1 MSTRQAQRGPAHD
14 EDPDDLPAAE
24 LSETQVLAQAIA
36 TAIATSLS
44 GVLQGLQMAQ
54 TNALNELRAG
64 MADQNANLGNTINA
78 AIQAVGNGNPVPP
91 PVQAQVAFARNP
103 GGLNPDA
110 ILNFER
116 KEGQKFHE
124 KATKSIY
131 SSTEDKYD
139 MDTERFGTFVQRIK
153 DRATLFGFLRTNDNL
168 GSIMMISNSIDVE
181 GNQIGPFVNTT
192 E

>member
-1 MSTRQAQRGPAHD
+1 MSSRQARRGPARD

-44 GVLQGLQMAQ
+44 GVLQGLQTAQ

-91 PVQAQVAFARNP
+91 PV
-103 GGLNPDA
+103 
-110 ILNFER
+110 
-116 KEGQKFHE
+116 
-124 KATKSIY
+124 
-131 SSTEDKYD
+131 
-139 MDTERFGTFVQRIK
+139 
-153 DRATLFGFLRTNDNL
+153 
-168 GSIMMISNSIDVE
+168 
-181 GNQIGPFVNTT
+181 
-192 E
+192 